1 MRTVWSGAVGD
12 SFVVRDVQERMPELA
27 YTTVMTTLSRLGQKG
42 LLRAKVVRQ
51 KRAYEYAPAMSP
63 TEFVTRASRRDVDQ
77 IVKRYGDAALA
88 AFAVRLDKLNEEQRD
103 RLRGLEEE

>member
-1 MRTVWSGAVGD
+1 MRTVWSGAVGE
-12 SFVVRDVQERMPELA
+12 SFVVRDVQEHMPELA
-27 YTTVMTTLSRLGQKG
+27 YTTVMTTLSRLAHKG
-42 LLRAKVVRQ
+42 LLRARAVRQ

-63 TEFVTRASRRDVDQ
+63 AEFVIRASRQDVEN

-88 AFAVRLDKLNEEQRD
+88 AFAVRLDKLTDEQRD